1 MKKPDKVTEL
11 EVEVLKL
18 KMKLNVIAT
27 LLRSELMVG
36 NILQDKSYIDWQK
49 LPGWMEE
56 NDV

>member
-36 NILQDKSYIDWQK
+36 NIRQDKSYIDWQK